1 MEVVLNALIS
11 FISLYSL
18 LIIIRVLLTWF
29 PQVNWYAQPFQAL
42 REITDPYLDLFR
54 SFIPPMGGWD
64 LSPMV
69 AIFALQLISGTL
81 VSLATPSF

>member
-1 MEVVLNALIS
+1 MEVLLNTLVS
-11 FISLYSL
+11 FVSIYTIL
-18 LIIIRVLLTWF
+18 LIIRVLLTWF

-42 REITDPYLDLFR
+42 RDISDPYLNLFR

-81 VSLATPSF
+81 GSLTTSSF

>member
-1 MEVVLNALIS
+1 MEVLLSTLIS
-11 FISLYSL
+11 FVSIYTVL
-18 LIIIRVLLTWF
+18 LIIRVLLTWF

-42 REITDPYLDLFR
+42 RDISDPYLDLFR
-54 SFIPPMGGWD
+54 AFIPPMGGWD

-81 VSLATPSF
+81 GSLTTSTF

>member
-1 MEVVLNALIS
+1 MEVLLNTLVSFVSIYSVLL
-11 FISLYSL
+11 
-18 LIIIRVLLTWF
+18 IIRVLLTWF

-42 REITDPYLDLFR
+42 RDISDPYLNLFR

-81 VSLATPSF
+81 GSLTTSSF